1 MMSFFSG
8 DSWIVLFVRVS
19 TSGKASSGLP
29 TLPEIGSGAVS
40 HLYSNYT
47 CTCTVCTFPLPIQT
61 KVCLSLDGDSVC
73 GSPEHRGSSSPVGQD
88 NWVQLTGGSPW
99 YTVCST
105 VHGAKGLLM
114 DTKGL
119 LVDTK
124 GLCQGFT
131 GVCQGFT
138 GVHQGFTGV
147 HQGFTGG
154 HQGFTDVHQG
164 FTDVHQGFTG
174 VHQGFVSGH
183 SSVCLAISN

>member
-47 CTCTVCTFPLPIQT
+47 CTCTVCTFPHPIQT

-99 YTVCST
+99 YVP
-105 VHGAKGLLM
+105 GAKGLLV

-124 GLCQGFT
+124 GLLVDTNGLLVDT
-131 GVCQGFT
+131 KGLLVDTKGLLVYT
-138 GVHQGFTGV
+138 KGLLVDTKGLR
-147 HQGFTGG
+147 QGFTGG
-154 HQGFTDVHQG
+154 
-164 FTDVHQGFTG
+164 
-174 VHQGFVSGH
+174 HQGFVSGH
-183 SSVCLAISN
+183 SSVPHIKLNCVM